1 MKKIFFSLLTTLV
14 FTAFVSNTTFA
25 QGYNTALGV
34 RIGMA
39 TYNGFGASLTQRL
52 TSGLCAEAMYQSTDN
67 RYASGLLLK
76 WHEPF
81 LPILGRGWNY
91 YLGLGGHYGGYH
103 SDIDQFRTKS
113 SSFYGGS
120 AMLGTEFTIGRI
132 NIGLDWMPS
141 YSFKTVS
148 NEPALKHDVSFSV
161 RFVLFKA
168 PKNKSALENLGK
180 IFKEEGEEMK
190 GGKKK
195 KEPKEL

>member
-1 MKKIFFSLLTTLV
+1 MKKIIFSLLITCFL
-14 FTAFVSNTTFA
+14 SNTLFA

-39 TYNGFGASLTQRL
+39 TYNGFGATLTQRL
-52 TSGLCAEAMYQSTDN
+52 AKGLCVEGMYQTTDS
-67 RYASGLLLK
+67 RYASGLMFK

-91 YLGLGGHYGGYH
+91 YFGLGGHYGGYH
-103 SDIDQFRTKS
+103 TDVDGFRTKS
-113 SSFYGGS
+113 ASFMGGS

-141 YSFKTVS
+141 YSFKNVT
-148 NEPALKHDVSFSV
+148 NEPTLKHDVSFSV

-168 PKNKSALENLGK
+168 PKNKSALEDLGK
-180 IFKEEGEEMK
+180 IFKEEGDKMN
-190 GGKKK
+190 GKKK
-195 KEPKEL
+195 KESKEL

>member
-1 MKKIFFSLLTTLV
+1 MKKIILSLLI
-14 FTAFVSNTTFA
+14 TAFLSNTLLA

-39 TYNGFGASLTQRL
+39 TYNGFGATLTQRL
-52 TSGLCAEAMYQSTDN
+52 VSGLCAEGMYQSTDN
-67 RYASGLLLK
+67 RYASGLMLK

-81 LPILGRGWNY
+81 LPIFGRGWNY
-91 YLGLGGHYGGYH
+91 YFGLGGHYGGYH
-103 SDIDQFRTKS
+103 ADIDQFRTKS
-113 SSFYGGS
+113 ANFYGGS
-120 AMLGTEFTIGRI
+120 AMLGTEFTIGRV

-141 YSFKTVS
+141 YSFKTVA
-148 NEPALKHDVSFSV
+148 NEPTLKHDVAFSV

-180 IFKEEGEEMK
+180 IFKDEGENM

-195 KEPKEL
+195 KESKEL